1 MLWVRGARP
10 TERPVPCPA
19 ERYPQRP
26 RGELLGEMPFV
37 AGRAALVRAGPAV
50 LGGDLAGPHEAR
62 LGGRRAPQEVLGLGR
77 REVLRA
83 NGGEGQPCPPT
94 PLPPPP
100 HPPPPPPP
108 HPPTPPPPPPPTI

>member
-1 MLWVRGARP
+1 MLCVLGARP

-83 NGGEGQPCPPT
+83 NGGEGAACPPPRGT
-94 PLPPPP
+94 RPPQPRP
-100 HPPPPPPP
+100 
-108 HPPTPPPPPPPTI
+108 

>member
-26 RGELLGEMPFV
+26 RGELLGGMPFV
-37 AGRAALVRAGPAV
+37 AGGAALVRAGPAV
-50 LGGDLAGPHEAR
+50 LAGDLAGPHEAR

-83 NGGEGQPCPPT
+83 NGGEADACRTDRVTGQPDRRPGRADRPVT
-94 PLPPPP
+94 D
-100 HPPPPPPP
+100 
-108 HPPTPPPPPPPTI
+108 